1 VPYTYSHKN
10 DKLRCKKKYKSQV
23 ESLALLLTHS
33 ADTPYYFIYVE
44 ENSVFISPKLK
55 NVLSLSEQWSNSS
68 SLLLSFT
75 IQVGTWVRQYIS
87 SDKMVE
93 MQQDISS
100 PLKSHEQLFLK
111 KIKLVPHTGSNI
123 PVTVGLIYLNK
134 EAVHPAGKAPL
145 AEKLLLKEI
154 IDYEYLIESALSGTF
169 YIDTKAQKSIIT
181 PALNQ
186 LRGYSTEKAPIP
198 WEETILKEDLP
209 MAGTFIERVSQD
221 SSGVPHKAVFRHR
234 HIAGHIVYIMAI
246 AKARLTKS
254 KKTSGTLYGFWLDI
268 TEQENLRQLLENALK
283 EQDLQKKYLSALF
296 NGIPE
301 IVIVF
306 NQKTGVIT
314 DCNATVQAKLG
325 YVKQEIIGR
334 HYTFIYKHKHKEQAD
349 TMFKAGSTSPFNSTI
364 TLLQK
369 DGRLRPARISLTKSK
384 LKDQQVIIAIYSDL
398 TELGRAKEQLK
409 NREALYRQLIQNSN
423 EYITIMDPNFSVEW
437 ASENF
442 SNLLGLSN
450 DQLLGKKLSTFAH
463 PEDELRVK
471 AHFKAAVE
479 RGDTTVDFEGRFRT
493 PDGKFIW
500 MKSRSVFLTD
510 DNGAQKIYTYRQ
522 DINREKAIEQKQ
534 QEMARLKN
542 EFVSMT
548 SHQLRTPMAV
558 FASNLE
564 LLETL
569 IPHEQTA
576 VRRILKRMNT
586 ESDRMVHLLDE
597 VLLLSR
603 LESGI
608 AEVPKHKK
616 YDIVELIRTFCEGGI
631 CNNTHMQAEL
641 PKGPIWSSIDKEQ
654 FEHILMNLV
663 SNAIKYTPAGRPKP
677 DVSLHSVVDHA
688 VLTIQDY
695 GIGIPEEDQPRLFQQ
710 FVRAKNVSTIPGTG
724 LGLYIVKRFA
734 DQNNIKITLKSQIKQ
749 GTTFYLNIPTL

>member
-1 VPYTYSHKN
+1 M
-10 DKLRCKKKYKSQV
+10 
-23 ESLALLLTHS
+23 
-33 ADTPYYFIYVE
+33 
-44 ENSVFISPKLK
+44 
-55 NVLSLSEQWSNSS
+55 
-68 SLLLSFT
+68 T
-75 IQVGTWVRQYIS
+75 IGQAARGAGRSKTNEIFGLWV
-87 SDKMVE
+87 DV
-93 MQQDISS
+93 
-100 PLKSHEQLFLK
+100 
-111 KIKLVPHTGSNI
+111 
-123 PVTVGLIYLNK
+123 
-134 EAVHPAGKAPL
+134 
-145 AEKLLLKEI
+145 
-154 IDYEYLIESALSGTF
+154 
-169 YIDTKAQKSIIT
+169 
-181 PALNQ
+181 
-186 LRGYSTEKAPIP
+186 
-198 WEETILKEDLP
+198 
-209 MAGTFIERVSQD
+209 
-221 SSGVPHKAVFRHR
+221 
-234 HIAGHIVYIMAI
+234 
-246 AKARLTKS
+246 
-254 KKTSGTLYGFWLDI
+254 
-268 TEQENLRQLLENALK
+268 TEQEQLR
-283 EQDLQKKYLSALF
+283 EQV
-296 NGIPE
+296 N
-301 IVIVF
+301 
-306 NQKTGVIT
+306 T
-314 DCNATVQAKLG
+314 
-325 YVKQEIIGR
+325 
-334 HYTFIYKHKHKEQAD
+334 
-349 TMFKAGSTSPFNSTI
+349 
-364 TLLQK
+364 
-369 DGRLRPARISLTKSK
+369 
-384 LKDQQVIIAIYSDL
+384 
-398 TELGRAKEQLK
+398 AKEQLK

-603 LESGI
+603 MESGKR
-608 AEVPKHKK
+608 ETPQHKK
-616 YDIVELIRTFCEGGI
+616 YDLADLIRTFCESGI
-631 CNNTHMQAEL
+631 CDAAQVQAEL
-641 PKGPIWSSIDKEQ
+641 PKDPIWVNIDKDQ
-654 FEHILMNLV
+654 FEHILINLF
-663 SNAIKYTPAGRPKP
+663 SNAVKYTPAGRPKP
-677 DVSLHSVVDHA
+677 VVSLHRTRDHA
-688 VLTIQDY
+688 VLTIRDY

-710 FVRAKNVSTIPGTG
+710 FVRANNVSTIPGTG
-724 LGLYIVKRFA
+724 LGLYVVKRFA
-734 DQNNIKITLKSQIKQ
+734 DQNNIKISFKSQIKQ
-749 GTTFYLNIPTL
+749 GTTFYLDIPTL